1 VTLNDE
7 PDRIDVLRVPALH
20 IIISQIE
27 HSSEQKV
34 GGKKREIRSFFF
46 LFNENFNFDWQPR
59 FGARQ

>member
-1 VTLNDE
+1 MTLNDE

-34 GGKKREIRSFFF
+34 GGKKREIRSFVFF
-46 LFNENFNFDWQPR
+46 FFFIQ
-59 FGARQ
+59 

>member
-34 GGKKREIRSFFF
+34 RKEKRNSFVFF